1 MSRRVFI
8 LLAKSEAL
16 LRRFWQHE
24 GLMLQTLDVNAK
36 MADTEQPG
44 THAPQ
49 SMHST
54 RSMKGCGALEI
65 RLIRAG
71 VNAIIGR
78 TLS

>member
-1 MSRRVFI
+1 
-8 LLAKSEAL
+8 
-16 LRRFWQHE
+16 
-24 GLMLQTLDVNAK
+24 MLQTLDVNAK